1 MRRSRQ
7 KWGWAFYDWAN
18 SAYSTTV
25 MAGFFPVFFKEYWN
39 AGLSAVDSTF
49 RLGMANSLASL
60 TIVLMAPVL
69 GAIADSMSR
78 RKAMLF
84 GFAFLGM
91 LMTGGLYLVGQGD
104 WMLAAVLYGI
114 SMIGFSGS
122 NVFYDSLLPFVSD
135 NEDVDRVSALGFSL
149 GYLGGGL
156 LLSVNVLMTMHPSWF
171 GLVDAE
177 SAVRFSFL
185 IVACWWMLFSM
196 PLMLLVEEPR
206 LPANDSPV
214 YYIGQG
220 FVRIW
225 HTLHEIR
232 AMRNIWMFLI
242 AYWLYIDGID
252 TIIRMAVDY
261 GLSLGFDQ
269 NSLIAA
275 LLITQFVGF
284 PSALAFGWLG
294 SRYGP
299 KAGIITGLL
308 IYMVVTVWASLMS
321 TATEFYV
328 LALMIGLAQGGVQ
341 ALSRSFYARMIPE
354 NRTAEFFGF
363 YNMLGKFA
371 AIIGPVMMGW
381 VGILANSSRVGILSL
396 LVLFVIGA
404 MVLLKVDPGAQNSP
418 HALKRKS
425 SSI

>member
-1 MRRSRQ
+1 MKRSRQ

-25 MAGFFPVFFKEYWN
+25 MAGFFPVFFKQYWN
-39 AGLSAVDSTF
+39 AGLSATDSTF

-60 TIVLMAPVL
+60 IIVLMAPLL

-91 LMTGGLYLVGQGD
+91 LMTGGLYLVGQGN
-104 WMLAAVLYGI
+104 WILAVLLYVV
-114 SMIGFSGS
+114 SMVGFSGS
-122 NVFYDSLLPFVSD
+122 NVFYDSLLPFVS
-135 NEDVDRVSALGFSL
+135 NTEDVDRVSALGFSL

-156 LLSVNVLMTMHPSWF
+156 LLSVNVVMTMYPSWF
-171 GLVDAE
+171 GLVDSV
-177 SAVRFSFL
+177 SAVRLSFL
-185 IVACWWMLFSM
+185 IVACWWMLFSL
-196 PLMLLVEEPR
+196 PLMLLVKESR
-206 LPANDSPV
+206 LSVDESPV
-214 YYIGQG
+214 HYIGQG

-225 HTLHEIR
+225 HTLHEVR
-232 AMRNIWMFLI
+232 ALRNIWMFLI

-294 SRYGP
+294 SLYGP

-308 IYMVVTVWASLMS
+308 IYMVVTIWASLMS
-321 TATEFYV
+321 TAIEFYI

-381 VGILANSSRVGILSL
+381 VGLLTDSSRVGLLSL
-396 LVLFVIGA
+396 LVLFVVGA
-404 MVLLKVDPGAQNSP
+404 MVLLKVNPDAVNLT
-418 HALKRKS
+418 HALKEKTMRY
-425 SSI
+425 

>member
-60 TIVLMAPVL
+60 IIVLMAPVL

-381 VGILANSSRVGILSL
+381 VGILANSSRVGLLSL

-418 HALKRKS
+418 RALKRKS

>member
-1 MRRSRQ
+1 V
-7 KWGWAFYDWAN
+7 FYDWAN

-60 TIVLMAPVL
+60 IIVLMAPVL
-69 GAIADSMSR
+69 GAIADSLSR

-84 GFAFLGM
+84 GFAFLGI
-91 LMTGGLYLVGQGD
+91 LMTAGLSLVGQGD
-104 WMLAAVLYGI
+104 WLLAAMLYVV

-122 NVFYDSLLPFVSD
+122 NVFYDSLLPFVSSND
-135 NEDVDRVSALGFSL
+135 DIDRVSALGFSL

-156 LLSVNVLMTMHPSWF
+156 LLSVNVLMTMHPPWF
-171 GLVDAE
+171 GLVDNI
-177 SAVRFSFL
+177 SAVRLSFL
-185 IVACWWMLFSM
+185 IVACWWAVFSL
-196 PLMLLVEEPR
+196 PLMFLVKEPR
-206 LPANDSPV
+206 QNSSGRPEH
-214 YYIGQG
+214 YIGQG

-232 AMRNIWMFLI
+232 ALHNIWVFLI

-252 TIIRMAVDY
+252 TIMRMAVDY
-261 GLSLGFDQ
+261 GLSLGFEQ

-284 PSALAFGWLG
+284 PSAIAFGWLG
-294 SRYGP
+294 SLFGP
-299 KAGIITGLL
+299 KTGIVTGLV
-308 IYMVVTVWASLMS
+308 IYMVVTVWASLMN
-321 TATEFYV
+321 TALEFYI

-341 ALSRSFYARMIPE
+341 ALSRSLYARMIPE

-363 YNMLGKFA
+363 YNMLGKSA

-381 VGILANSSRVGILSL
+381 IGLMTESSRIGLMSL
-396 LVLFVIGA
+396 LVLFILGSA
-404 MVLLKVDPGAQNSP
+404 VLLNVEPRAVDPLYAARN
-418 HALKRKS
+418 R
-425 SSI
+425 

>member
-341 ALSRSFYARMIPE
+341 ALSRSLYARMIPE

>member
-1 MRRSRQ
+1 MSRSRQ

-60 TIVLMAPVL
+60 IIVLMAPVL

-341 ALSRSFYARMIPE
+341 ALSRSLYARMIPE

-381 VGILANSSRVGILSL
+381 VGVLANSSRVGILSL

-418 HALKRKS
+418 HALKSKS

>member
-225 HTLHEIR
+225 HT
-232 AMRNIWMFLI
+232 
-242 AYWLYIDGID
+242 
-252 TIIRMAVDY
+252 
-261 GLSLGFDQ
+261 
-269 NSLIAA
+269 
-275 LLITQFVGF
+275 
-284 PSALAFGWLG
+284 
-294 SRYGP
+294 
-299 KAGIITGLL
+299 
-308 IYMVVTVWASLMS
+308 
-321 TATEFYV
+321 
-328 LALMIGLAQGGVQ
+328 
-341 ALSRSFYARMIPE
+341 
-354 NRTAEFFGF
+354 
-363 YNMLGKFA
+363 
-371 AIIGPVMMGW
+371 
-381 VGILANSSRVGILSL
+381 
-396 LVLFVIGA
+396 
-404 MVLLKVDPGAQNSP
+404 
-418 HALKRKS
+418 
-425 SSI
+425 